1 MPAVPRLCHSIQRMW
16 LSENTAH
23 GLARGSIAPPA
34 RGIGRQGPT
43 SISLILIKAGRRAR
57 PDTVGRGS

>member
-1 MPAVPRLCHSIQRMW
+1 MW